1 MAKEVVVIRLNSL
14 VLEWY
19 KQKAKKEKMTK
30 SEYIRKILT
39 QYKDKQ
45 NDTGIND

>member
-19 KQKAKKEKMTK
+19 KQKAKQEKMTK

-39 QYKDKQ
+39 QYKDNH
-45 NDTGIND
+45 NDTCTNN